1 MSDPVIFRKAT
12 AQELLDA
19 ARRTKTDAFAA
30 PVQVHRSP
38 KNTPL
43 IEFEVTACD
52 DPYTEATAT
61 VLRMPCGFRIPGID
75 GCSVTV
81 HDMAGCFLRGP
92 DDEES
97 EDPSPSIGEIGYA
110 VLMQETGGES
120 AGDDCTLDADDECK
134 WVIISMCQEASEASD
149 ITIRGVQPCEVETA
163 YYNETADTLTFG
175 SGLVVETVST
185 GHSLVSL
192 GVELTGQSIVNE
204 PCGDGASPDQTSTN
218 EFTQINFGGNLTL
231 NPSTDNPC
239 IVDIESHT
247 VFAVDGAMSTV
258 ECEVECGQAE
268 YSWSV
273 SSQAWTLVSG
283 CEGDRCETPDAP
295 TDSPAAD
302 ETRFIDCIPL
312 PEPITPICVNARRLE
327 FSELFSVAQPSSGRA
342 FIDIDLC
349 RLFNDPN
356 FKDFLCDAVED
367 CLEDR
372 FDGLCEELEECIDDR
387 IDDKLNELC
396 VERSVLVPVD
406 ETLAGTVEDTDIVFQ
421 CETLRYVACPTGDA
435 SVSCGTRIVEG
446 TDCPED
452 NQEEP
457 AGQASAGCSE
467 SIIKQLMQTV
477 AKLEAR
483 IAHLESR

>member
-52 DPYTEATAT
+52 DPYTEAIAT

-110 VLMQETGGES
+110 VLMQATGGES
-120 AGDDCTLDADDECK
+120 AGDDCTLDDDDECK
-134 WVIISMCQEASEASD
+134 WVIISMCQTPEP
-149 ITIRGVQPCEVETA
+149 TPNLIRVRGLQPCESPSFLYEDFD
-163 YYNETADTLTFG
+163 ADTITFG
-175 SGLVVETVST
+175 SGLVIEQLQGFDSA
-185 GHSLVSL
+185 LVSL
-192 GVELTGQSIVNE
+192 AIGLNGQNIISE
-204 PCGDGASPDQTSTN
+204 PCGDGASPQQTGTSQ
-218 EFTQINFGGNLTL
+218 FTTINFGGNLTL
-231 NPSTDNPC
+231 NPNSSDPC
-239 IVDIESHT
+239 AVDIQGHT

-258 ECEVECGQAE
+258 DCDPECGQAL

-273 SSQAWTLVSG
+273 SSQVWTLVTG
-283 CEGDRCETPDAP
+283 CTGDRCETPPPP
-295 TDSPAAD
+295 TDSP
-302 ETRFIDCIPL
+302 ESNTTRLVDCIVL
-312 PEPITPICVNARRLE
+312 PEPITQICVNARRLE
-327 FSELFSVAQPSSGRA
+327 FSELFSVAQPSTGRA

-349 RLFNDPN
+349 RLFNDPD

-372 FDGLCEELEECIDDR
+372 FDGLCEELEECIDEK
-387 IDDKLNELC
+387 IDERLTELC
-396 VERSVLVPVD
+396 TTQDVLVDATID
-406 ETLAGTVEDTDIVFQ
+406 EEENNLVFECQTIRFVKCPEGDGVEP
-421 CETLRYVACPTGDA
+421 CEDK
-435 SVSCGTRIVEG
+435 IIEG

-452 NQEEP
+452 EEAEP
-457 AGQASAGCSE
+457 EGQSAAGCSE
-467 SIIKQLMQTV
+467 SVIKQLMQTV